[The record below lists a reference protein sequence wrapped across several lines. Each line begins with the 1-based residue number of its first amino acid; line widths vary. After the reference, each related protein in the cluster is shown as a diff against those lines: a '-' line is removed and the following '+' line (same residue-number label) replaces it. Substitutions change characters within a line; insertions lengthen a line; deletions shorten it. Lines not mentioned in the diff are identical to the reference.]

1 MIARNHIGSHFLKRM
16 PNTEKPAYFE
26 VRRILKAKIDAE
38 KLADIKEKLVRY
50 GTAEPESESYGRD

>member
-1 MIARNHIGSHFLKRM
+1 M

-38 KLADIKEKLVRY
+38 KLTEIKEKLARY
-50 GTAEPESESYGRD
+50 GTADSETESYMA